1 MQVSIEW
8 IEKWF
13 TVFNNDYFG
22 GKLPLPDLALSKSK
36 TRLGSMSCKHVTRFG
51 RTKVYD
57 FAIRISNY
65 YDMTERQF
73 QNVLLHE
80 MIHYSIAYTGT
91 KDTSPHGV
99 VFRGMADAMN
109 KKYGWDINVM
119 ISIRNVKI
127 ADDKIVK
134 PFLVMALELQ
144 TGERLLTVVNPKYA
158 KKVDSMARN
167 VKRISRFAWY
177 TSTDKYFIHYPLVRA
192 LRGRRVTLDVY
203 EEKTS
208 EMQQVLV

>member
-13 TVFNNDYFG
+13 TVFNKDYFG

-80 MIHYSIAYTGT
+80 MIHYSIAYTGL
-91 KDTSPHGV
+91 KDTAPHGV

-109 KKYGWDINVM
+109 KKYGWDINVR
-119 ISIRNVKI
+119 ISVRNVKI
-127 ADDKIVK
+127 ADDYCRDKTPEDVSNE
-134 PFLVMALELQ
+134 VLELISSK
-144 TGERLLTVVNPKYA
+144 E
-158 KKVDSMARN
+158 SE
-167 VKRISRFAWY
+167 VKR
-177 TSTDKYFIHYPLVRA
+177 
-192 LRGRRVTLDVY
+192 
-203 EEKTS
+203 
-208 EMQQVLV
+208 

>member
-13 TVFNNDYFG
+13 AVFNNDYFG

-65 YDMTERQF
+65 YDMTEGQF

-109 KKYGWDINVM
+109 RKYGWDINVM

>member
-1 MQVSIEW
+1 
-8 IEKWF
+8 
-13 TVFNNDYFG
+13 
-22 GKLPLPDLALSKSK
+22 
-36 TRLGSMSCKHVTRFG
+36 MSCKHVTRFG

-109 KKYGWDINVM
+109 RKYGWDINVM
-119 ISIRNVKI
+119 ISVRNVKI

>member
-13 TVFNNDYFG
+13 AVFNKDYFG

-65 YDMTERQF
+65 YDMTECQF

-80 MIHYSIAYTGT
+80 MIHESIAQTGV
-91 KDTSPHGV
+91 KDTAHHGV
-99 VFRGMADAMN
+99 VLRGMADAMK
-109 KKYGWDINVM
+109 KKYGWEINV
-119 ISIRNVKI
+119 
-127 ADDKIVK
+127 
-134 PFLVMALELQ
+134 
-144 TGERLLTVVNPKYA
+144 
-158 KKVDSMARN
+158 
-167 VKRISRFAWY
+167 
-177 TSTDKYFIHYPLVRA
+177 
-192 LRGRRVTLDVY
+192 
-203 EEKTS
+203 
-208 EMQQVLV
+208 

>member
-13 TVFNNDYFG
+13 TAFNKDYFG
-22 GKLPLPDLALSKSK
+22 GKLPLPDLALSKSR

-80 MIHYSIAYTGT
+80 MIHYSITYTGL

-99 VFRGMADAMN
+99 VFRGMAEAMN
-109 KKYGWDINVM
+109 KKYGWDIRVM
-119 ISIRNVKI
+119 VSTRNVKI
-127 ADDKIVK
+127 ADDKILK
-134 PFLVMALELQ
+134 PFLVLALELQ

-158 KKVDSMARN
+158 KKVDSMARG

-177 TSTDKYFIHYPLVRA
+177 ITKDKYFIKYPQVRA

-203 EEKTS
+203 EDKIS
-208 EMQQVLV
+208 EMNQVII

>member
-80 MIHYSIAYTGT
+80 MIHYSITYTGM
-91 KDTSPHGV
+91 KDTAPHGV
-99 VFRGMADAMN
+99 VFRGMAEAKK
-109 KKYGWDINVM
+109 KKYGWDINVWV
-119 ISIRNVKI
+119 SIRNVKI
-127 ADDKIVK
+127 ADDKILK
-134 PFLVMALELQ
+134 PFLVLALELQ

-158 KKVDSMARN
+158 NKVDVMARG
-167 VKRISRFAWY
+167 VKKISRFAWY
-177 TSTDKYFIHYPLVRA
+177 LSKDKYFIHYPLVRA
-192 LRGRRVTLDVY
+192 LRGRRVTLNEY

-208 EMQQVLV
+208 EMQEVFI

>member
-13 TVFNNDYFG
+13 AVFNKDYFG

-109 KKYGWDINVM
+109 KKYGWDINVRV
-119 ISIRNVKI
+119 SIRNVKI
-127 ADDKIVK
+127 ADDKILK
-134 PFLVMALELQ
+134 PFLVLALELQ

-158 KKVDSMARN
+158 NKVDVMARG
-167 VKRISRFAWY
+167 VKKISRFAWY
-177 TSTDKYFIHYPLVRA
+177 LS
-192 LRGRRVTLDVY
+192 
-203 EEKTS
+203 
-208 EMQQVLV
+208 